1 MKQRDP
7 SEPSRLLEDLES
19 IRTLLDE
26 HPEPEVGEDGQ
37 LDIPLLQDV
46 ILNPDEPPLSAIDR
60 PAPPLTS
67 GMASK
72 SPNPFLP
79 YASLAKLAEE
89 RMQLDQIMA
98 QQSPL
103 TAVPSSPRE
112 ARLEARLQAE
122 AQLLLQEVIY
132 DLMPTIEDE
141 LRKRMQG
148 KLQQLVREQLK

>member
-1 MKQRDP
+1 
-7 SEPSRLLEDLES
+7 
-19 IRTLLDE
+19 
-26 HPEPEVGEDGQ
+26 
-37 LDIPLLQDV
+37 
-46 ILNPDEPPLSAIDR
+46 
-60 PAPPLTS
+60 
-67 GMASK
+67 MANR

-98 QQSPL
+98 QQSPFS
-103 TAVPSSPRE
+103 AVPSSARE

-122 AQLLLQEVIY
+122 AQLLLQEVID
-132 DLMPTIEDE
+132 DLLPTIEDE

>member
-26 HPEPEVGEDGQ
+26 HPEPEVGDDGQ

-46 ILNPDEPPLSAIDR
+46 ILNPDEPPLSAVEH

-67 GMASK
+67 
-72 SPNPFLP
+72 
-79 YASLAKLAEE
+79 KLAEE

-103 TAVPSSPRE
+103 SAVPSSPRE

-122 AQLLLQEVIY
+122 AQLLLQEVID

>member
-1 MKQRDP
+1 MSIP
-7 SEPSRLLEDLES
+7 SLRWVTTANSTS
-19 IRTLLDE
+19 
-26 HPEPEVGEDGQ
+26 
-37 LDIPLLQDV
+37 
-46 ILNPDEPPLSAIDR
+46 
-60 PAPPLTS
+60 PPLTS
-67 GMASK
+67 GMASRP
-72 SPNPFLP
+72 PNPFLP

-103 TAVPSSPRE
+103 SAVPSSPRE

-122 AQLLLQEVIY
+122 AQLLLQEVID

>member
-26 HPEPEVGEDGQ
+26 HPEPEIGDDGQ

-46 ILNPDEPPLSAIDR
+46 ILNPDEPPLSAVEH
-60 PAPPLTS
+60 PTPPLTS
-67 GMASK
+67 GMANR

-98 QQSPL
+98 QQSPFS
-103 TAVPSSPRE
+103 AVPS
-112 ARLEARLQAE
+112 
-122 AQLLLQEVIY
+122 
-132 DLMPTIEDE
+132 
-141 LRKRMQG
+141 
-148 KLQQLVREQLK
+148 